1 MSAIEEMNTN
11 VFGATLSRGKFV
23 KGTGALVVG
32 LSLPAT
38 FSSAAGA
45 KAAAKNEVDPA
56 QLSGWLTINP
66 DNTIL
71 MRTGKVEMGQGSASA
86 AYAQILAEELNVS
99 FSAITTVIMGDT
111 D

>member
-1 MSAIEEMNTN
+1 MMSAIENHTHD

-32 LSLPAT
+32 LSLPVA

-45 KAAAKNEVDPA
+45 AVKAKNEVDPA

-71 MRTGKVEMGQGSASA
+71 MRTGKYEFGQGSASA
-86 AYAQILAEELNVS
+86 AYAQIVAEELSVP
-99 FSAITTVIMGDT
+99 FS
-111 D
+111 